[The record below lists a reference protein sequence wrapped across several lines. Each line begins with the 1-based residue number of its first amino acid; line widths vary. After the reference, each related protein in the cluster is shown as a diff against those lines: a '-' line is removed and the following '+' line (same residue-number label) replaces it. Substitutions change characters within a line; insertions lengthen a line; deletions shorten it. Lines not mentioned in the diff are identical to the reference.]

1 MAISSGSLQ
10 GRFPPAL
17 EASIRLHRHIDSY
30 TDSHPLVLAALA
42 RFPVSGGVL
51 PGSSD
56 VFFDHCL
63 ARHWD
68 DYAEQPLS
76 AFTGDF
82 YRVLLAEPALPGRL
96 AHIAPFMAAD
106 DWLGAYGDFDTLE
119 QVFRGIARRLSRP
132 EGMDGVMG
140 SWRCCTSRCWRIFAS
155 SIRSCRLL
163 RWRVGEPSYDR
174 SLFAGKPAPTRHR
187 HPYRSG
193 FTRER
198 PIGPP
203 HDLGRLRLPSR
214 HRFPPVGAIQGQLH
228 RLLCGT
234 PAPPAPCLGWGSAP
248 AAG

>member
-1 MAISSGSLQ
+1 MVPVSARLGAMNYLAHLHLGGREPQQLLGSLYGDFVKGSLQ

-42 RFPVSGGVL
+42 RFPRERRRFAGIVL
-51 PGSSD
+51 D

-68 DYAEQPLS
+68 DYAAQPLS

-140 SWRCCTSRCWRIFAS
+140 ELEVLYEPLLADFREFYPQLQAFALASR
-155 SIRSCRLL
+155 
-163 RWRVGEPSYDR
+163 
-174 SLFAGKPAPTRHR
+174 
-187 HPYRSG
+187 
-193 FTRER
+193 
-198 PIGPP
+198 
-203 HDLGRLRLPSR
+203 
-214 HRFPPVGAIQGQLH
+214 
-228 RLLCGT
+228 
-234 PAPPAPCLGWGSAP
+234 
-248 AAG
+248 